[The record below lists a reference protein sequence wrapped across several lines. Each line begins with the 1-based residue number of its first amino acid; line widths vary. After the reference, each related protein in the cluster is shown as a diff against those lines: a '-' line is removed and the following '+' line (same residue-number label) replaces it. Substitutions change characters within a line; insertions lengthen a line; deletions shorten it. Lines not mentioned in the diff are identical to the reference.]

1 MSQVGRLGA
10 GYAGGLLL
18 MDRGGDM
25 LNYFRERQE
34 ALNATP
40 GRRIYN
46 YASGAV
52 VLVVMALVFAGLAS
66 IWIAWAT
73 FAGSLVLDAFLARKW
88 IKEDALRDYR
98 AGQRQ

>member
-1 MSQVGRLGA
+1 
-10 GYAGGLLL
+10 
-18 MDRGGDM
+18 M
-25 LNYFRERQE
+25 LNYFRERHD

-52 VLVVMALVFAGLAS
+52 VLVVMALVFAGFAS

-73 FAGSLVLDAFLARKW
+73 FAGSLVLDSVLARKW
-88 IKEDALRDYR
+88 IREDALRDYR